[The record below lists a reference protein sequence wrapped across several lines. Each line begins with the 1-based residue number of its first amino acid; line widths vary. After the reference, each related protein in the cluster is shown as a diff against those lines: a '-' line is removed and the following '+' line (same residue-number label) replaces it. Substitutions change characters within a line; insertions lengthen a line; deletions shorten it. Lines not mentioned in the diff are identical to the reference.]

1 MLALREQLTLLDAD
15 VVNLGAL
22 EFRNGVHAVLT
33 VEELEHLAAGVAH
46 GAVVFDDDVLNR
58 LHKPALDVARLRRL
72 DRGVDGTLAP
82 THRVEKALL
91 RREAAKVRV
100 LVLCIVRS
108 PSATVVSSL
117 RRTDQSRFV
126 KFLKKMGRKKVWEE
140 KFQEHYSRVNVHTQL
155 P

>member
-33 VEELEHLAAGVAH
+33 VEELEHLATGVAH

-58 LHKPALDVARLRRL
+58 LHKPALDVARLRRR

-108 PSATVVSSL
+108 PTSTVVSSL
-117 RRTDQSRFV
+117 RRTDQSMFV